1 MQVQKKRYKLE
12 YLEMKM
18 SIGGMKAELTL
29 YLDLEEG
36 LRALARPWDCKW
48 VLGILNRFSENSST
62 EALEPLLP
70 GCKFTEV
77 TLYQTW
83 HFEGQIGLG
92 RGGWDEGILLDEG
105 KHLGIP
111 QWPSVMGTKEA
122 ENKLG
127 KFIYNEIIIIL
138 CNNIY
143 NKIYDNWE
151 KGQEYIDFSTDSQK
165 RTVDVSSSYQSL
177 IMGTR

>member
-1 MQVQKKRYKLE
+1 
-12 YLEMKM
+12 
-18 SIGGMKAELTL
+18 
-29 YLDLEEG
+29 
-36 LRALARPWDCKW
+36 
-48 VLGILNRFSENSST
+48 
-62 EALEPLLP
+62 
-70 GCKFTEV
+70 
-77 TLYQTW
+77 
-83 HFEGQIGLG
+83 
-92 RGGWDEGILLDEG
+92 
-105 KHLGIP
+105 
-111 QWPSVMGTKEA
+111 MGTKEA